1 MLDHALLIGIGLVCL
16 SMLLVL
22 VRVLLGPSLPDR
34 IVALDALYVNAI
46 ALIILLGIAESDP
59 VHFESALLI
68 ALIGFASAFRVC
80 VVAYGHDW
88 PLHQQHDFCSR
99 NRGSLR
105 STVDGPKSA

>member
-1 MLDHALLIGIGLVCL
+1 MLDYALLIGIGLVCL

-34 IVALDALYVNAI
+34 IMALDTLYVNAI

-68 ALIGFASAFRVC
+68 ALIGFAGT
-80 VVAYGHDW
+80 VA
-88 PLHQQHDFCSR
+88 LAKFA
-99 NRGSLR
+99 LR
-105 STVDGPKSA
+105 KDVME